1 MRGLIKNVAGV
12 IGDLQTLNLLEE
24 KNVTSTIE
32 LNEQTAK
39 YILNVKVVGTV
50 DVLELCLEMFQSLR
64 KDGYVMSIKENNKN
78 DPLNSELAVKFYE

>member
-12 IGDLQTLNLLEE
+12 IGDLQALNLLEE

-50 DVLELCLEMFQSLR
+50 DVLELCLEMFQSFR